1 MIQRHRDT
9 ETQRHRDTAT
19 MPPCEETPRH
29 APGSGHWTES
39 GFTSRFLKHSKIS
52 RFSQTFL
59 LLRFYLYKIESNF
72 CKYLPF
78 DRSITKNPIHIET
91 KTCSC
96 CRSRQSNC
104 SSFDLLE
111 SILNKVQRLLKQNK
125 TSPVAS
131 RRPNLFFQNVS
142 ALLSLTKKSEFFFLK
157 LCVLDTDIGVDMP
170 ELLIF
175 RKKLLAKLFCSK
187 QSTFGIIPVFGKC

>member
-1 MIQRHRDT
+1 MFALWQIYQWSF
-9 ETQRHRDTAT
+9 E
-19 MPPCEETPRH
+19 
-29 APGSGHWTES
+29 
-39 GFTSRFLKHSKIS
+39 
-52 RFSQTFL
+52 
-59 LLRFYLYKIESNF
+59 
-72 CKYLPF
+72 
-78 DRSITKNPIHIET
+78 TKNPIHIET

-131 RRPNLFFQNVS
+131 RRPNLFLNFQSVS
-142 ALLSLTKKSEFFFLK
+142 ALLSLTKKPEFFFLK
-157 LCVLDTDIGVDMP
+157 LCVLDTDIGADMP

-175 RKKLLAKLFCSK
+175 RNEPLARLFCSK
-187 QSTFGIIPVFGKC
+187 QSTFGIIPVFGKCWGNWWGQKHDKNKETWLWVLEIRNVKRSNEYMEPSLQFDAL

>member
-1 MIQRHRDT
+1 MPPCEDTEAQRHRDT
-9 ETQRHRDTAT
+9 EAP
-19 MPPCEETPRH
+19 PPCHHVRRH
-29 APGSGHWTES
+29 PATHPALDIGQSQAS
-39 GFTSRFLKHSKIS
+39 LPDFSNIQ

-72 CKYLPF
+72 GKYLPF

-111 SILNKVQRLLKQNK
+111 SILNKGQRHLKQNK

-131 RRPNLFFQNVS
+131 RRPNLFFNFQNVS
-142 ALLSLTKKSEFFFLK
+142 ALLSLTKKPEFFFLK
-157 LCVLDTDIGVDMP
+157 LCVLDTDIGADMP

-175 RKKLLAKLFCSK
+175 RNKPLASFFCSK
-187 QSTFGIIPVFGKC
+187 QSTFGIIPVF